1 MTPAQEPLRSA
12 LHFQVEAAVGTSDT
26 TDEIVRKLIAAGLRV
41 VGEGEVVVKRNSI
54 REGWM
59 DHNGFFAKTYDER
72 YHAAHYGGRSV
83 GVISPWPPEASS

>member
-41 VGEGEVVVKRNSI
+41 VGEGEVVIKRSSI
-54 REGWM
+54 RVQTAVY
-59 DHNGFFAKTYDER
+59 NGEFEQILTHDR
-72 YHAAHYGGRSV
+72 RSPTTAFV